1 MVEGQE
7 ITEPS
12 QPKSVTLEQ
21 YRVALRDFDAA
32 VCEACAVGQASSGRF
47 EAAHV
52 SYGTKSFARICAH
65 AVAFIRAAPKS
76 RWTHSESENWEF
88 AAVSGHARSII
99 EGYLLFVY
107 VSKNPENDEE
117 WSARLNVMHLND
129 CTRRIRVL
137 DGLSDPDQIRQF
149 AEQAEELRERL
160 RNNDSFKGLDEK
172 LQKKLLTGD
181 YLTIPT
187 RDQQLDELGWDR
199 REFYSRWNV
208 LSQYTHILPFAFYRM
223 EANGRN
229 TGVENDFDRTY
240 IFVALI
246 QCTAILNEGVDRMIE
261 IFPDVAEVRKGL
273 NSKFSPGPRRNL
285 PKPRKRRS

>member
-1 MVEGQE
+1 MTV
-7 ITEPS
+7 
-12 QPKSVTLEQ
+12 
-21 YRVALRDFDAA
+21 RD
-32 VCEACAVGQASSGRF
+32 ASGM
-47 EAAHV
+47 
-52 SYGTKSFARICAH
+52 
-65 AVAFIRAAPKS
+65 P
-76 RWTHSESENWEF
+76 RWTSDSSTRFGNLPSRRKNCVRDC
-88 AAVSGHARSII
+88 ATMICLRVS
-99 EGYLLFVY
+99 
-107 VSKNPENDEE
+107 
-117 WSARLNVMHLND
+117 
-129 CTRRIRVL
+129 T
-137 DGLSDPDQIRQF
+137 
-149 AEQAEELRERL
+149 
-160 RNNDSFKGLDEK
+160 EK